1 MNKLNKIVIAKYL
14 IDNCADHPFIV
25 DVYQSHGL
33 KILSESV
40 RNSRNFLLAV
50 TDKVGCNLD
59 ASTVST
65 LCTNNLVLK
74 LTESYLDLKYETVHI
89 IENIVFVSNLENDLV
104 VISANGAETLD
115 GALNKTDI
123 EQLVCKYNIL
133 NASKGV
139 LLKVLGYIDKDIDT
153 ITHNFENLTEGDKLS
168 HRLHSTPVEIKDTS
182 RNGTGTYLVPQ
193 SELAS
198 GTQSGNVFLF
208 NPEKS
213 FAVLVEGSENNL
225 YTHAIAESFA
235 IDAA

>member
-14 IDNCADHPFIV
+14 IDNCADHPFIA
-25 DVYQSHGL
+25 DIYQSHGL
-33 KILSESV
+33 KTLSESV

-50 TDKVGCNLD
+50 TAKIGCNPD
-59 ASTVST
+59 SSTVNT
-65 LCTNNLVLK
+65 LCTNNLALK
-74 LTESYLDLKYETVHI
+74 LTESYLEGKYEVAHI
-89 IENIVFVSNLENDLV
+89 IENIVFVSNPENDLV
-104 VISANGAETLD
+104 VISSNGAETLD

-133 NASKGV
+133 NSSQGV

-153 ITHNFENLTEGDKLS
+153 IVHNFDKLTEGDKLS
-168 HRLHSTPVEIKDTS
+168 HRLYSAPIEVKDTS

-193 SELAS
+193 SVLAS

-213 FAVLVEGSENNL
+213 FAVLVEGDANNL
-225 YTHAIAESFA
+225 YTHTIAESFA